1 MKTFSLTALL
11 ALSTL
16 TLALGVAANP
26 VQLDNKL
33 GNQLEKRCVAKG
45 RGCSNATAACC
56 PGNACQGGVST
67 NPSSYFPMC

>member
-1 MKTFSLTALL
+1 MKTFSLTTLL

-16 TLALGVAANP
+16 ALALGVAANP

-67 NPSSYFPMC
+67 NPSSYSPMH